1 MKKYFNIFL
10 IIISINSIVFAK
22 SYQAIP
28 EGISISDII
37 FIETIY
43 SDSLKSQTSIL
54 NKHINIYL
62 NFDFASFKIKNN
74 NESILLAFVK

>member
-10 IIISINSIVFAK
+10 IIISINPIVFSKK
-22 SYQAIP
+22 SYQTIP

-37 FIETIY
+37 FIETIN
-43 SDSLKSQTSIL
+43 SDSLKSQTSIM

-74 NESILLAFVK
+74 NESILLAL